1 MSRLTGDDA
10 PRALNTLAREQM
22 KLRLLADVR
31 TDMTV
36 CEIEGWGDQYK
47 VTNGDVTV
55 WLPGDHYLPVRAA

>member
-36 CEIEGWGDQYK
+36 CEIEGWDQGEHIHDLH
-47 VTNGDVTV
+47 TT
-55 WLPGDHYLPVRAA
+55 LQTLCPCRRSPL